1 MTPPD
6 ARVLIVATL
15 IIAGVPVA
23 VHEYRIHAHHTQR
36 SHAESQDAHGDWGAT
51 SASGSGHGDRSER
64 SGTPD
69 ERPAR

>member
-23 VHEYRIHAHHTQR
+23 VHEYRLHAQHRALVH
-36 SHAESQDAHGDWGAT
+36 SDVQDASNAWRAGTGGPQDRLQRGDAPIG
-51 SASGSGHGDRSER
+51 
-64 SGTPD
+64 
-69 ERPAR
+69 RPVR